1 MGLDI
6 RIPIGSLFVLLG
18 GLLAGYGYL
27 SNPAIYRRS
36 LGIDVNLWWGLALLV
51 FGLAMLAL
59 AWRAAVRASS
69 AADRS
74 ADSSRSR

>member
-18 GLLAGYGYL
+18 ALLAGYGLL

-36 LGIDVNLWWGLALLV
+36 LGIDVNLWWGIALLV
-51 FGLAMLAL
+51 FGLAMLTL
-59 AWRAAVRASS
+59 AWRAAARASS
-69 AADRS
+69 AVERV